1 MTSACKGGNIEIID
15 YLYQEFFGRRKVK
28 GGRTRF
34 KSCSPIE
41 IACETGNIDLLQYLR
56 KVHKLYDFSE
66 DAVWKATRQGK
77 IDIIH
82 YLFNVTQ
89 RRQERMQTLKNKK
102 KKLKRKAQRFT
113 VSKKRKK
120 NSTLKIPIQY
130 QDTNELFWTVLGASL
145 LNPTVIEH
153 LCNSAV
159 IQTLDRDLRELSP
172 IIASTSDLGKVLTD
186 AGFVL

>member
-1 MTSACKGGNIEIID
+1 
-15 YLYQEFFGRRKVK
+15 
-28 GGRTRF
+28 
-34 KSCSPIE
+34 
-41 IACETGNIDLLQYLR
+41 
-56 KVHKLYDFSE
+56 
-66 DAVWKATRQGK
+66 
-77 IDIIH
+77 
-82 YLFNVTQ
+82 
-89 RRQERMQTLKNKK
+89 MQTLKNKK